1 MPLSLAAIEARIAT
15 AERQLRRT
23 EGPIAGPVL
32 VFGSFELRQPA
43 DAFLSVDGWGCGWV
57 WINGEMIGRY
67 TREGPASTLYIPA
80 PLLVAGRNEVTVL
93 ELASS
98 ETDAM
103 ALVDRPD
110 LGPIDS

>member
-15 AERQLRRT
+15 AERQRRRT
-23 EGPIAGPVL
+23 EGPIAGPVV
-32 VFGSFELRQPA
+32 VFGSFELEHPA

-67 TREGPASTLYIPA
+67 TSAGPASTLYIPA
-80 PLLVAGRNEVTVL
+80 PLLRAGLNEVNVL
-93 ELASS
+93 ELCSTATGSMS
-98 ETDAM
+98 
-103 ALVDRPD
+103 LVDRPD